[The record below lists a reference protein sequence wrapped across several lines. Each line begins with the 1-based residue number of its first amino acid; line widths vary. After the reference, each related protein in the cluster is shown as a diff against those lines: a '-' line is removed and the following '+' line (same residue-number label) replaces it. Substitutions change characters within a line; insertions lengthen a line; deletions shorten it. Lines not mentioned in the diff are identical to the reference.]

1 VYFIPA
7 WFWWID
13 CSIWHWRIEGNMSQT
28 RCFFY
33 GLGVGVAAGV
43 LMAPRSGVK
52 TRKQL
57 ADTVREGQD
66 FIAREGTGLRDSVV
80 DKLDRAK
87 RAAQAT
93 AEGIG
98 VAFEVGKEQLVG

>member
-1 VYFIPA
+1 MN
-7 WFWWID
+7 
-13 CSIWHWRIEGNMSQT
+13 ET

-33 GLGVGVAAGV
+33 GLGVGLAAGV

-52 TRKQL
+52 TRQRL
-57 ADTVREGQD
+57 AETARQGQD
-66 FIAREGTGLRDSVV
+66 YVAREGAQFKESVV
-80 DKLDRAK
+80 DKLNRTK

-98 VAFEVGKEQLVG
+98 IALEVGKEQLVG

>member
-1 VYFIPA
+1 
-7 WFWWID
+7 
-13 CSIWHWRIEGNMSQT
+13 MSQT
-28 RCFFY
+28 KCFLY
-33 GLGVGVAAGV
+33 GLGMGVAAGV

-52 TRKQL
+52 TRRQL
-57 ADTVREGQD
+57 AETVREGQD
-66 FIAREGTGLRDSVV
+66 YIAREGAELRESVV
-80 DKLDRAK
+80 DKLNRTK

>member
-1 VYFIPA
+1 
-7 WFWWID
+7 
-13 CSIWHWRIEGNMSQT
+13 MSDT
-28 RCFFY
+28 KCFFY
-33 GLGVGVAAGV
+33 GLGAGIAAGL

-52 TRKQL
+52 TRRRIVET
-57 ADTVREGQD
+57 AREGQD
-66 FIAREGTGLRDSVV
+66 YLAREGAELRDSVV
-80 DKLDRAK
+80 DKLNRTK

>member
-1 VYFIPA
+1 
-7 WFWWID
+7 
-13 CSIWHWRIEGNMSQT
+13 MSET

-33 GLGVGVAAGV
+33 GLGIGAVAGV
-43 LMAPRSGVK
+43 LLAPRAGDK

-57 ADTVREGQD
+57 VDSAREGQNYVMNH
-66 FIAREGTGLRDSVV
+66 GTDLKNSVV
-80 DKLDRAK
+80 DKLNRTK

-98 VAFEVGKEQLVG
+98 VALEVGKEQLVG

>member
-1 VYFIPA
+1 
-7 WFWWID
+7 
-13 CSIWHWRIEGNMSQT
+13 MSDT
-28 RCFFY
+28 RCFLY
-33 GLGVGVAAGV
+33 GLGMGLAAGV

-57 ADTVREGQD
+57 AETAKDGQDYLMREG
-66 FIAREGTGLRDSVV
+66 AGLRDSVV
-80 DKLDRAK
+80 DKLNRTK

>member
-1 VYFIPA
+1 
-7 WFWWID
+7 
-13 CSIWHWRIEGNMSQT
+13 MSQT

-33 GLGVGVAAGV
+33 GLGIGAVAGV
-43 LMAPRSGVK
+43 LMAPRSGDK
-52 TRKQL
+52 TRAQIVES
-57 ADTVREGQD
+57 AREGQD
-66 FIAREGTGLRDSVV
+66 YVKNQAGGLKDSVV
-80 DKLDRAK
+80 DKLSRTK

>member
-1 VYFIPA
+1 
-7 WFWWID
+7 
-13 CSIWHWRIEGNMSQT
+13 MSET

-33 GLGVGVAAGV
+33 GIGVGLAAGV

-52 TRKQL
+52 TRRQL
-57 ADTVREGQD
+57 AETAREGQD
-66 FIAREGTGLRDSVV
+66 YVMREGAELRDSVV
-80 DKLDRAK
+80 DKLNRTK

-98 VAFEVGKEQLVG
+98 VALEVGKEQLVG